1 MDSREQPADRHP
13 NRPSWD
19 DYFLGL
25 VDEIASRATCDRGRS
40 GCVVVRN
47 KRIICTGYVG
57 SPSGLPHCDEAG
69 HLLKKMVDEDG
80 TVRQHCVRT
89 IHAEQNAICQ
99 AAHYG
104 LPLEDTT
111 LYCTMEPCRV
121 CAMLIA
127 SVGIRRVVAKRRYH
141 AGQET
146 REIFALA
153 GVELDIVEPTVQHY
167 EGQGGEVRQP
177 E

>member
-1 MDSREQPADRHP
+1 MSEPSSEAHP
-13 NRPSWD
+13 SRPSWD
-19 DYFLGL
+19 EYFVGL
-25 VDEIASRATCDRGRS
+25 VDEIAGRATCDRGRS

-57 SPSGLPHCDEAG
+57 SPSGLSHCDEIG
-69 HLLKKMVDEDG
+69 HLLKKAVDEDG

-99 AAHYG
+99 AARYG
-104 LPLEDTT
+104 LPLEGTT

-127 SVGIRRVVAKRRYH
+127 SVGIQRVVAKRRYH
-141 AGQET
+141 AGQDT
-146 REIFALA
+146 REIFAQA
-153 GVELDIVEPTVQHY
+153 GVELDVMSDEIESY
-167 EGQGGEVRQP
+167 EGQG
-177 E
+177 